1 MKNLLVFFYRLESYL
16 KKAQKKTK
24 EIVKKELNESIIGK
38 NEIEEPRLEERFYI
52 TTAITE
58 AIILVKRYDE
68 IIRTQKK
75 KYINFVGM
83 QG

>member
-1 MKNLLVFFYRLESYL
+1 M
-16 KKAQKKTK
+16 
-24 EIVKKELNESIIGK
+24 KKELNESIIGK

-52 TTAITE
+52 TTDIAE

-68 IIRTQKK
+68 IIRIQKK